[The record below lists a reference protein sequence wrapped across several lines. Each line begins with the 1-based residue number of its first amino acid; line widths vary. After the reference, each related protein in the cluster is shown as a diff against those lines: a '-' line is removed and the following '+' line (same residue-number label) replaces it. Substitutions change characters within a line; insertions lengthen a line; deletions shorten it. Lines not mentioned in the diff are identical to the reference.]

1 MLRHLRNTLRLCR
14 IAWILARHGALFPL
28 EEAGISPLVTL
39 GCRILSFRFG
49 QGRERRGLR
58 LTRALQALG
67 PSFIKLGQSL
77 STRADL
83 LGEAIVNDLAE
94 LRDNVPPFP
103 FAQAKQTIEEDFG
116 QPLTQLFSAFEEKP
130 VAAASIAQ
138 VHFAVTAEGREV
150 AVKIVRPKV
159 REEFLR
165 DVDLFRWL
173 AEMAEAARP
182 ELKRLR
188 PVEVVKTFAATVQLE
203 LDVRF
208 EASGAIELRQN
219 MAQDTDFYVP
229 EILWP
234 LTSGRVLTME
244 RINGI
249 PLGNIEAVK
258 AAGHDLQRLQ
268 QILSESFFKQAFRDG
283 FFHADL
289 HPGNLFVLADGRLAA
304 VDFGIMGRVTPQ
316 ERLYL
321 AEMFR
326 GFLTEDYARVAELH
340 FEAGYVPAHQSV
352 EQFTLALRAIG
363 QPILTR
369 PLHEVSIGKLLAQ
382 MFQVTETFEM
392 ETQPQLLLLQKNM
405 VLVEG
410 VGRML
415 NPEINMWQMAEPL
428 IQDWARE
435 HLGPVAQVKL
445 RLGEWKSILQR
456 VPETF
461 RRAEKLIARMESEG
475 LTLHP
480 QTIDALLR
488 ERRRQHR
495 EWLVLGWVAAIALM
509 IISAVMLTP

>member
-1 MLRHLRNTLRLCR
+1 MLRHFRNTLRLCR
-14 IAWILARHGALFPL
+14 IAWILARHDALFPL
-28 EEAGISPLVTL
+28 EEAGISPVVML

-49 QGRERRGLR
+49 QSRERRGIR
-58 LTRALQALG
+58 LTRAMQALG

-94 LRDNVPPFP
+94 LRDNVPPFS
-103 FAQAKQTIEEDFG
+103 FTEVKQIVEEDFA
-116 QPLTQLFSAFEEKP
+116 QPLSQLFSAFEEKP

-138 VHFAVTAEGREV
+138 VHFAKTAEGREV

-165 DVDLFRWL
+165 DVELFRWL

-182 ELKRLR
+182 DLKRLR

-229 EILWP
+229 EIFWP

-244 RINGI
+244 RISGI
-249 PLGNIEAVK
+249 PLGQIEAVR
-258 AAGHDLQRLQ
+258 AAGHDMQRLQ
-268 QILSESFFKQAFRDG
+268 KILSESFFKQAFRDG

-304 VDFGIMGRVTPQ
+304 VDFGIMGRVTAQ

-326 GFLTEDYARVAELH
+326 GFLSEDYARVAELH

-352 EQFTLALRAIG
+352 EQFTMALRAIG

-369 PLHEVSIGKLLAQ
+369 PLHEISIGRLLAQ
-382 MFQVTETFEM
+382 MFQVTEAFEM

-435 HLGPVAQVKL
+435 HLGPMAQVKL
-445 RLGEWKSILQR
+445 QLAEWKRIAKSL
-456 VPETF
+456 PETL
-461 RRAEKLIARMESEG
+461 RKTEKLVMKLETEG

-480 QTIDALLR
+480 ETVERFLN

-495 EWLVLGWVAAIALM
+495 EWLLLGWAALLSLALLLVLGE
-509 IISAVMLTP
+509 